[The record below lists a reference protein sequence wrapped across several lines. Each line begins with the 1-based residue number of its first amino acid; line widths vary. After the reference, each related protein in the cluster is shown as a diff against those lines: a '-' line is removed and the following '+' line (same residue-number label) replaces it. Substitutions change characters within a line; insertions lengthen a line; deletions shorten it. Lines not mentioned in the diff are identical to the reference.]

1 MEEPT
6 TTAWILEVQQNHDK
20 QLPPTGQPCKW
31 TLFHYMDHHQSKQ
44 LRKMLSIY
52 FGQAQRD
59 TFMVSR
65 CISLLFSPFSEND
78 LLFCFNRIAILC
90 QDLTH
95 TDFRIFHFYATY
107 VKIYILYST
116 DCMLHDII
124 FYFYIYDI

>member
-1 MEEPT
+1 MYSRLARAACAQPISEKR
-6 TTAWILEVQQNHDK
+6 ISLLG
-20 QLPPTGQPCKW
+20 QLCKW
-31 TLFHYMDHHQSKQ
+31 TLFHSMDQHRNKK
-44 LRKMLSIY
+44 LRKMLSMY

-65 CISLLFSPFSEND
+65 CISLLFFSLLENG

-95 TDFRIFHFYATY
+95 TDFRIFHFLCSTC
-107 VKIYILYST
+107 KNIYILYST